1 MLLGKGIYPYEYLDR
16 WKRFDETLFPDIED
30 FYSNLKMKGVIYA
43 DYRHPKKVWKY
54 FKIKNLGEYDDL
66 YVQIY
71 TLLLLD
77 VFGSFRNKC
86 IEIYQFDPAFF
97 YRHLD

>member
-71 TLLLLD
+71 TLLLLEAL
-77 VFGSFRNKC
+77 
-86 IEIYQFDPAFF
+86 EINVLKYINLILLFF